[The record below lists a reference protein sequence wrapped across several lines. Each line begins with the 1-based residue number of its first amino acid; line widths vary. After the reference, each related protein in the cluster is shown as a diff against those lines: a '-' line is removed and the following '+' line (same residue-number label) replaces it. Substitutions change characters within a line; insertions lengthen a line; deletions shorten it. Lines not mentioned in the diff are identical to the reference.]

1 MKDLDLSVNLSGL
14 ELKTPLMLASIMEVD
29 DKVVNRMS
37 QYGVGAI
44 VTKTITLEPRKP
56 YPAPVVYHSECCSL
70 NAVGLPNVGVKAFL
84 LKLRKLK
91 ANSQVPIIV
100 SIAGYTPD
108 EFAYIAK
115 LVEDGGADAVELNL
129 SCPHAKGLGAELGS
143 DPKMVYDVVRAVRES
158 VSIPVFAKL
167 TPNIDDILKIG
178 KAAED
183 GGASGVTA
191 INTVRGL
198 LIDIETLRPV
208 LGFEYGGVSGKAIH
222 PIAVYAVWRLYNHLK
237 IPIIGVGGVESYED
251 VIRFMLVGATAVQV
265 GTAVLRY
272 GIGIFQKLL
281 NGVETYM
288 LKHGFSSIKDII
300 GLYNR
305 KHKVGEERE

>member
-1 MKDLDLSVNLSGL
+1 MRDLDLSVNLSGL
-14 ELKTPLMLASIMEVD
+14 ELKTPLMLASIMEIS
-29 DKVVNRMS
+29 DKVVNRMA

-56 YPAPVVYHSECCSL
+56 YPAPVVYHGECCSL

-84 LKLRKLK
+84 LKLRELK
-91 ANSQVPIIV
+91 ASSQVPIIV
-100 SIAGYTPD
+100 SIAGYSPD

-143 DPKMVYDVVRAVRES
+143 DPKMVYDVVRAVKES

-191 INTVRGL
+191 INTIRGL
-198 LIDIETLRPV
+198 LIDIETLKPV
-208 LGFEYGGVSGKAIH
+208 LGFGYGGVSGKAIH

-251 VIRFMLVGATAVQV
+251 AIRLMLVGATAVQV
-265 GTAVLRY
+265 GTAVLKY
-272 GIGIFQKLL
+272 GISIFQKLL
-281 NGVETYM
+281 NGIKMYM
-288 LKHGFSSIKDII
+288 IKHGFSSIRDII

-305 KHKVGEERE
+305 KHMAGEKHE